1 MKCEKCG
8 AELSQDDV
16 CEYAGQTLCEDCYID
31 RISPTKT
38 CDPWAVYTAK
48 RTQNKDIVL
57 TPLQQKIY
65 DFIAHQDYSD
75 IDTICSKL
83 SITEDDFR
91 TAFATLRHMELAKA
105 SKEGLKI
112 IYTLFNKK

>member
-1 MKCEKCG
+1 MRCDQCG
-8 AELSQDDV
+8 AELSGNDA
-16 CEYAGQTLCEDCYID
+16 YMFAGQTLCEDCYIN
-31 RISPTKT
+31 RMATPKT

-48 RTQNKDIVL
+48 RSQGKDRVL

-65 DFIAHQDYSD
+65 DFIAEQGAAD

-91 TAFATLRHMELAKA
+91 AAFATLRHMELSKA
-105 SKEGLKI
+105 SKEGNKI
-112 IYTLFNKK
+112 IYTLFDPK